1 VCCALVLICAAPA
14 AAAASACVPRALP
27 PIDPRGVAPGSP
39 NPLSG
44 VGYFVD
50 RDAKSY
56 RAWRH
61 LRRKGRRGAA
71 NLIWRLASQPKFA
84 WFGRFTRPHMRKKIR
99 TYIARARCAGT
110 VPLMT
115 VMRHQGTRCGG
126 GYTGGGPA
134 EDRRTRRWYQR
145 FARAVGTRR
154 VVIAFEPDSIGTLE
168 CLVPS
173 RRDDRLRLLRY
184 GVDQLSRLPNAT
196 IYLEG
201 GASDWENARVT
212 ARKLRRIGIA
222 KVRGFMLNV
231 THFDWTANNIRH
243 GYDVSRR
250 VGGKPFIVS
259 TAYNGRG
266 PVHLKAVIGGRH
278 RRLNVWCNPLM
289 RGLGPPPTTATGY
302 PSVDAFMWIGRPGYS
317 AGACNGGP
325 LPVGAWWLRRALM
338 FSRFATTW
346 MRPPRGTR
354 NGLYGRHS
362 PRELGYCGPRCT

>member
-1 VCCALVLICAAPA
+1 M
-14 AAAASACVPRALP
+14 ASACVPRVLP
-27 PIDPRGVAPGSP
+27 PLDPRGVDPAAP
-39 NPLSG
+39 NPLAG
-44 VGYFVD
+44 VGFFVD
-50 RDAKSY
+50 HDAKAY

-61 LRRKGRRGAA
+61 LRRKGRRRAA
-71 NLIWRLASQPKFA
+71 DVLWRLAGQPKFA

-115 VMRHQGTRCGG
+115 VMRHQGKRCGN
-126 GYTGGGPA
+126 GYTGGGRR
-134 EDRRTRRWYQR
+134 EDARTRRWYRR
-145 FARAVGTRR
+145 FARAVGSRR

-184 GVDQLSRLPNAT
+184 GVNRLSQLPNAT
-196 IYLEG
+196 VYLEA
-201 GASDWENARVT
+201 GASDWEPARAT
-212 ARKLRRIGIA
+212 ARKLRRIGIG
-222 KVRGFMLNV
+222 KVRGFMVNV
-231 THFDWTANNIRH
+231 THFDWTVNNIRY
-243 GYDVSRR
+243 GYEVSRR

-278 RRLNVWCNPLM
+278 RRLNVWCNPRM
-289 RGLGPPPTTATGY
+289 RGLGPPPTASTGY
-302 PSVDAFMWIGRPGYS
+302 PGVDAFMWIGRPGYS

-338 FSRFATTW
+338 FSRYATDW
-346 MRPPRGTR
+346 LRPAPGTR
-354 NGLYGRHS
+354 HGLYGRHT
-362 PRELGYCGPRCT
+362 PRQLGYCGPRCT